1 MALSRSGR
9 SGRSD
14 LLWCTRG
21 AVVEHHRDLGEVVEG
36 QRASAIEVCKPRQ
49 HRFDR
54 KRDAIQTFTAFLM
67 KGAADENVA
76 AIGRDR
82 QGWIDQQTER
92 LKRFEIEESEPEPTG
107 RPPYLRRVK

>member
-54 KRDAIQTFTAFLM
+54 KRDALFGLRRRAPGNCVLICTRKLVM
-67 KGAADENVA
+67 SG
-76 AIGRDR
+76 GYRDR
-82 QGWIDQQTER
+82 RALLEA
-92 LKRFEIEESEPEPTG
+92 PAA
-107 RPPYLRRVK
+107 